1 MKNTKALER
10 KATVLQTVSLLLAV
24 IAIVLKAIGEGN
36 GLLFTVTVVLAIVVA
51 AWWSYTKYKMIKPG
65 QRK

>member
-24 IAIVLKAIGEGN
+24 LAIVLKAIGEGN
-36 GLLFTVTVVLAIVVA
+36 GLLFIVTVVLAIVVA